1 MIQYMLYITGS
12 ILLSCIF
19 YLALPSLE
27 LSVGL
32 QVCVAGFLSPL
43 IALTIFHTLQRK
55 GITEISK
62 LFEADCA
69 KAKVHFN
76 RRASINPMTP
86 SHNALIELI
95 NEAFSDADVHLQQIY
110 TSVSR
115 LVPIAK
121 QVSDSQV
128 ALTQS
133 SLVNNQHL
141 QRVQVIMKSLEE
153 INMLVNSDVKVIM
166 DDIADSE
173 SNVVNNKSQM
183 EHSVKLSEQ
192 LSNRLNSSENTTS
205 DLALDSSEIANLVE
219 AVTSISEQ
227 TNLLALN
234 AAIEAARAGEH
245 GRGFAVVAEEVRNLA
260 IQTRGITDQITT
272 LASDINSKSNLIK
285 EDISGANDLAVKTN
299 EQIMTTFEGLTAI
312 SRSISGIRSESDK
325 IIASISQQ
333 ETKNKDALESL
344 HLLASHHS
352 ETIRSADIH
361 AVLPEDLEKLCLTIH
376 DKFNAFGISNK
387 TVDHALRE
395 KTREE
400 RKIEAIPEE
409 DYLFDNMN

>member
-1 MIQYMLYITGS
+1 MIQYTLYITGS
-12 ILLSCIF
+12 ILLSSIF
-19 YLALPSLE
+19 YLALPSLD
-27 LSVGL
+27 LSVGVK
-32 QVCVAGFLSPL
+32 VCVAAFLSPL
-43 IALTIFHTLQRK
+43 FALTIFHTLQRK
-55 GITEISK
+55 GITEITN
-62 LFEADCA
+62 LFETDCA

-76 RRASINPMTP
+76 RRASINPITP
-86 SHNALIELI
+86 SHNTLIELI

-153 INMLVNSDVKVIM
+153 INTQVNSDVKVIM
-166 DDIADSE
+166 NDIADSE
-173 SNVVNNKSQM
+173 SNVVKNKSQM
-183 EHSVKLSEQ
+183 EQSVKLSEQ
-192 LSNRLNSSENTTS
+192 LSSRLNSSENTTA
-205 DLALDSSEIANLVE
+205 DLALDSTEITNLVE

-260 IQTRGITDQITT
+260 IQTKGITDQITT
-272 LASDINSKSNLIK
+272 LASDINYKSALIK
-285 EDISGANDLAVKTN
+285 EDISGANDLAIKTN
-299 EQIMTTFEGLTAI
+299 EQIMTTFEGLSAI

-325 IIASISQQ
+325 INSSISKQ
-333 ETKNKDALESL
+333 ETKNTPHNK
-344 HLLASHHS
+344 
-352 ETIRSADIH
+352 SA
-361 AVLPEDLEKLCLTIH
+361 
-376 DKFNAFGISNK
+376 
-387 TVDHALRE
+387 
-395 KTREE
+395 
-400 RKIEAIPEE
+400 
-409 DYLFDNMN
+409 